1 MTNTRTT
8 AYERAL
14 AFLDEAV
21 AVLDDCAILP
31 APQPTECDRPS
42 RSSRSAP
49 SRDREHDRGADRQG
63 FRPW

>member
-1 MTNTRTT
+1 MHSQ

-21 AVLDDCAILP
+21 AVLDDCSILTDPSP
-31 APQPTECDRPS
+31 AECARPTRAAGTRS
-42 RSSRSAP
+42 RA